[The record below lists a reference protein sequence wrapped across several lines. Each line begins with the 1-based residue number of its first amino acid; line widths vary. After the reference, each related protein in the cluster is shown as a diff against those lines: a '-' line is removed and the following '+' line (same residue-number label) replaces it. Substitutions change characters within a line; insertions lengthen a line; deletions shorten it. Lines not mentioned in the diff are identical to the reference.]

1 MDWLGVDGSVMA
13 TRAIHFA
20 AISVVTGTLV
30 FRTVVAGPV
39 LGSDAL
45 VADVFRTQTR
55 RVIWIG
61 LLVAAISGAI
71 WLLLQAASMSGLPPG
86 DTSVLLTML
95 QETQF
100 GQVAEIRFATAILLV
115 ACLALDGFTG
125 ANWVATAAALGLVA
139 SLAWAGHAGAT
150 NGQAG
155 DLHVA
160 ADALHLCAAA
170 AWIGGLLALL
180 LFFATARRIRA
191 PGGTILV
198 AKATKRFS
206 MLGIASVATLSATG
220 IVNAWVLV
228 GSLDA
233 LFGTGYG
240 RLLLLKLAF
249 FGAMLA
255 LAAIN
260 RFWLTPRL
268 GFSSNGA
275 LRWLT
280 RTSAIEFG
288 LGLAVVTIVGMLGT
302 LHPAIHLSGQ

>member
-1 MDWLGVDGSVMA
+1 MDGFGADGALTA
-13 TRAIHFA
+13 TRAVHFA
-20 AISVVTGTLV
+20 ATTITAGTLV
-30 FRTVVAGPV
+30 FCTVIAAPV
-39 LGSDAL
+39 LRTDRD
-45 VADVFRTQTR
+45 VADAFRTQTQR
-55 RVIWIG
+55 LLWTS

-86 DTSVLLTML
+86 DGSVLLTIL

-100 GQVAEIRFATAILLV
+100 GQVAEIRLAIAILLV
-115 ACLALDGFTG
+115 VCLVLDRFTG
-125 ANWVATAAALGLVA
+125 ANWAATAAALGLVA
-139 SLAWAGHAGAT
+139 SLAWMGHAGAT
-150 NGQAG
+150 AGQAG

-180 LFFATARRIRA
+180 LFFATARRIRG
-191 PGGTILV
+191 PGWTTLV
-198 AKATKRFS
+198 PKATKRFS

-220 IVNAWVLV
+220 VVNAWVLV
-228 GSLDA
+228 GSFHA
-233 LFGTGYG
+233 LFGTEYG

-249 FGAMLA
+249 FATMLA
-255 LAAIN
+255 LAATN

-268 GFSSNGA
+268 GFSSDGA

-280 RTSAIEFG
+280 RSSAIEFA

-302 LHPAIHLSGQ
+302 LHPAIHLTGQ